1 MADPNRIPEPPIDP
15 LADTNPSMTIR
26 QVPLHPERRPGGLMG
41 LVSLL
46 LAAGLTLGALVI
58 LLVPGGNPSGPAPT
72 ATPQEIPVT
81 APPVQDIAPTLSAER
96 IERETLLPTAAPSE
110 LTTILNVPLR
120 PVRNFSGA
128 AQVVRNMNDP
138 FTLVADRPRT
148 EVIQYT
154 AVQGD
159 TITAIAEQFGLQP
172 ETVGWSNPRRLILA
186 LQPGNVLNIPP
197 ADGVYFQAVG
207 SRTIADYAT
216 IYKISDPYLIID
228 SEFNQISDLTPE
240 SVPPSGTW
248 IFVPGGQG
256 EEITW
261 TVQVEVET
269 EGPRRGYVAN
279 FAPGDPGSCGN
290 VQNPGG
296 GAFWGRPM
304 TPGSYTITRGYS
316 SIHTGIDLAAPPGT
330 PVFAANSGVVV
341 FAGWSTFGYGNM
353 IVLAHGP
360 FLTLYGHLSQIN
372 VRCGQLVGVGQSIG
386 GVGNTGNSSGPHL
399 HFEIRDGFTPR
410 DPSATIGF

>member
-1 MADPNRIPEPPIDP
+1 MADPNCIPEPPIDP

-26 QVPLHPERRPGGLMG
+26 QVNLQPERRERG
-41 LVSLL
+41 LVGILSLL
-46 LAAGLTLGALVI
+46 LAAGLTLGAVMVLV
-58 LLVPGGNPSGPAPT
+58 LPGNTPTEPTVT
-72 ATPQEIPVT
+72 ATPQEITVT
-81 APPVQDIAPTLSAER
+81 APPVQDISPTLSAER
-96 IERETLLPTAAPSE
+96 IERETLLPTVDPVEIASILSAPLQAQSAAG
-110 LTTILNVPLR
+110 TD
-120 PVRNFSGA
+120 
-128 AQVVRNMNDP
+128 QVVRNMYDP

-159 TITAIAEQFGLQP
+159 TITAIAEKFGLQP
-172 ETVGWSNPRRLILA
+172 ESVAWSNSRRLILA
-186 LQPGNVLNIPP
+186 LQPGSVLNIPP

-207 SRTIADYAT
+207 SRSIADYAS

-228 SEFNQISDLTPE
+228 SEYNQISNLTPD

-248 IFVPGGQG
+248 IFIPGGQG

-261 TVQVEVET
+261 SVQVDIET
-269 EGPRRGYVAN
+269 EGPRQGYVAS
-279 FAPGDPGSCGN
+279 FEPGDPGSCGT

-316 SIHTGIDLAAPPGT
+316 GVHTGIDLAAPVGT

-341 FAGWSTFGYGNM
+341 FAGWSTFGYGNTV
-353 IVLAHGP
+353 VLAHGP

-372 VRCGQLVGVGQSIG
+372 VRCAQLVGVGQPIG
-386 GVGNTGNSSGPHL
+386 GVGNTGNSTGPHL

-410 DPSATIGF
+410 DPSATVGF

>member
-1 MADPNRIPEPPIDP
+1 MVDPNRIPEPPIDP
-15 LADTNPSMTIR
+15 MADTNPSMTIR
-26 QVPLHPERRPGGLMG
+26 QVNLPQAHHERGLVG
-41 LVSLL
+41 IVSLL
-46 LAAGLTLGALVI
+46 LAAGLTLGAV
-58 LLVPGGNPSGPAPT
+58 LLVLLPGGNPSEPAPT
-72 ATPQEIPVT
+72 LPPQEVTVT
-81 APPVQDIAPTLSAER
+81 APPVQDISPTLSAER
-96 IERETLLPTAAPSE
+96 IERDTLLPTVDPVEIASLLSAP
-110 LTTILNVPLR
+110 LQAQAQV
-120 PVRNFSGA
+120 GA
-128 AQVVRNMNDP
+128 AQVIRNMNDP

-148 EVIQYT
+148 EVIPYT

-159 TITAIAEQFGLQP
+159 TVTGIAEQFGLQP
-172 ETVGWSNPRRLILA
+172 ESVAWSNPRRLILA
-186 LQPGNVLNIPP
+186 LQPGSVLNIPP

-207 SRTIADYAT
+207 SRTIADYAS
-216 IYKISDPYLIID
+216 IYKVSDPYTIID
-228 SEFNQISDLTPE
+228 SEYNQISDLTPD

-248 IFVPGGQG
+248 IFIPGGQG

-261 TVQVEVET
+261 SVQVDIET
-269 EGPRRGYVAN
+269 EGPRQGYVAN
-279 FAPGDPGSCGN
+279 FAPGDPGSCGS

-316 SIHTGIDLAAPPGT
+316 GVHTGIDLAAPPGT

-341 FAGWSTFGYGNM
+341 FAGWSSFGYGNT

-372 VRCGQLVGVGQSIG
+372 VRCGQLVGVGQPIG

-410 DPSATIGF
+410 DPSATVGF